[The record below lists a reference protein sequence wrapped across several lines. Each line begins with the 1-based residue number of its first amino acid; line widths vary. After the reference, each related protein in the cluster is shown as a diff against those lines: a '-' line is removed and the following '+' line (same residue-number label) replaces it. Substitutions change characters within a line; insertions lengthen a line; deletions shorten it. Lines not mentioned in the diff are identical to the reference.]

1 MKDNWSKRFAVIRK
15 DFNLSNQLPIRKQYF
30 LRMNYLNSIVSVM
43 IHLELKFRGSG
54 NICNVSLKKSQ
65 TE

>member
-1 MKDNWSKRFAVIRK
+1 
-15 DFNLSNQLPIRKQYF
+15 
-30 LRMNYLNSIVSVM
+30 MNYLNSIVSVM

-65 TE
+65 TEWAFYFAFFIQSHIWLDSLMIIDED